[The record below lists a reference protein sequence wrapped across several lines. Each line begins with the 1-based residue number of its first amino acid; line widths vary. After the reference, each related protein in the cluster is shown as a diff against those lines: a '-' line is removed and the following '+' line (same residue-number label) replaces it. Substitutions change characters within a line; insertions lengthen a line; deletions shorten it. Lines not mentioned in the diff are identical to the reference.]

1 MKLDMKL
8 NLQKLDS
15 ALATSKSSTPRSDGS
30 PRGTPRSPRRT
41 ELPTPQERAAAADV
55 EVQHRVSVVSTPL
68 FTGWTAGA
76 NDDQYAAA
84 ADAAATGQG
93 SQLKTLL
100 EGLDINHQH
109 PLNGTTLLLESCAQ
123 AQYSIAALLVS
134 RGAQV
139 NLANNAGFTPLMV
152 AARWGGANTVRVLL
166 THGADVSL
174 TMPDGK
180 TALDLALAAR
190 HDLESHS
197 KSEGRARRSNERVD
211 SCYLLQRAED
221 EAWER
226 EEAKAM
232 AALEKVAQAEV
243 ARATWKSASA
253 KAAADDEEEQ
263 ANADAENDEA
273 QQRLTP
279 RSQRNISRRQRLQA
293 SLKDVAAKL
302 EVQASSTTRTK
313 KAAGAA

>member
-15 ALATSKSSTPRSDGS
+15 APATPRSDGS

-76 NDDQYAAA
+76 NGDQYAAA

-123 AQYSIAALLVS
+123 AQYSIAALLIS
-134 RGAQV
+134 SGAQV

-166 THGADVSL
+166 TYGADVSL

>member
-1 MKLDMKL
+1 MKL
-8 NLQKLDS
+8 NLQLNLQHLDS
-15 ALATSKSSTPRSDGS
+15 APTTPRSDKSGS

-41 ELPTPQERAAAADV
+41 ELPTPQERAAAAELS

-93 SQLKTLL
+93 SQLKSLL
-100 EGLDINHQH
+100 EGLDVNKQH
-109 PLNGTTLLLESCAQ
+109 PLNGTTLLLEACAQ
-123 AQYSIAALLVS
+123 AQYSIAALLIS
-134 RGAQV
+134 RGAKV
-139 NLANNAGFTPLMV
+139 NLCNNAGFSPLMV

-190 HDLESHS
+190 HDIESHS
-197 KSEGRARRSNERVD
+197 KAEGRDRRSNEKVD

-226 EEAKAM
+226 EEAKAT
-232 AALEKVAQAEV
+232 AALESRVQAEV
-243 ARATWKSASA
+243 ARATWKSAAA
-253 KAAADDEEEQ
+253 KAAADEEEAQ
-263 ANADAENDEA
+263 ADDEENDEA
-273 QQRLTP
+273 QQKLTP
-279 RSQRNISRRQRLQA
+279 RTQRNISRRQRLQA
-293 SLKDVAAKL
+293 SLKDVAAQL
-302 EVQASSTTRTK
+302 EVQASSSARTK